1 MRWAAQDMEVKMN
14 RRKMG
19 GILRN
24 CLAAAAAILVLA
36 QPAAGEQ
43 TVYATSGNEVETV
56 ERSSDRVITDEDR
69 EEADAQLKY
78 YVDSILKRTNPD
90 EYTLQK
96 LNDTVYSAY
105 YYIANTEMSVSE
117 LWSYVAEMKGKLDSV
132 VPDVSVT
139 EPTTEFLSV
148 GNNWDTPSAR
158 YGQQVSIVLPIIN
171 LGSEDLTDL
180 VVSPVVSNDVTVWPF
195 EPGTTGYVQSF
206 AEIPGNPFG
215 GNYDAAMFARREL
228 TFQFT
233 VREDVLTGYY
243 PIPFEVWY
251 TKEGVRC
258 EEPVTLTVYIYTE
271 GKPGAGH
278 IGGDTSAVES
288 KPRIIVTGFETDPA
302 EVYAGDTFTV
312 TIHVK
317 NTSQEQ
323 AVTNVLFD
331 MEAVES
337 GSEANTTY
345 AVFLPTS
352 GSSSVYTESIAPGS
366 EYDINLEMT
375 AKTDLSQKPYV
386 LTVNMKYD
394 AGQEIDLTDE
404 AKVSIPVLQRARYDT
419 GDIQVMPASVS
430 VGNQTDVMFSIY
442 NMGKTTFYNL
452 QVKYEADFVE
462 GGDTF
467 LGTLKPGETA
477 NVDSMLT
484 TTAASPNGTVKALI
498 TFEDES
504 GNPVSFEREFALDVY
519 EEVYEEPTFP
529 EDMAPAQ
536 PGPNVGLIAGIAAGA
551 VVIVLIVVV
560 LVVRRK
566 KKKAAAMKLED
577 DFLDGL
583 GEDKKS

>member
-1 MRWAAQDMEVKMN
+1 MN
-14 RRKMG
+14 RRKMR
-19 GILRN
+19 GIFRS
-24 CLAAAAAILVLA
+24 CVAAAAVLLMLA
-36 QPAAGEQ
+36 QPVDGTQ

-56 ERSSDRVITDEDR
+56 ERSSDRVITDDDR
-69 EEADAQLKY
+69 AEADAQLKY
-78 YVDSILKRTNPD
+78 HVDSILKRTNPD

-96 LNDTVYSAY
+96 LNDTLYSAY
-105 YYIANTEMSVSE
+105 YYIANTELSVSE
-117 LWSYVAEMKGKLDSV
+117 LWSYVSEMKGKLDAV

-139 EPTTEFLSV
+139 TPTTEFLAV
-148 GNNWDTPSAR
+148 GDNWETPSVS

-171 LGSEDLTDL
+171 LGSEELTDL
-180 VVSPVVSNDVTVWPF
+180 VVNPVVSNDVAVWPF
-195 EPGTTGYVQSF
+195 EPSSTGYGQSF
-206 AEIPGNPFG
+206 AEIPRNPFG
-215 GNYDAAMFARREL
+215 GNYEAGMFARREL
-228 TFQFT
+228 TWQFT

-243 PIPFEVWY
+243 PLPFEVWY

-258 EEPVTLTVYIYTE
+258 EEPVTLTVYVYTE

-288 KPRIIVTGFETDPA
+288 KPRIIVTGFETNPG

-337 GSEANTTY
+337 GTEANTTY

-352 GSSSVYTESIAPGS
+352 GSSSVYTDSISPGS
-366 EYDINLEMT
+366 EFDINIEMT

-386 LTVNMKYD
+386 LTVKMKYD
-394 AGQEIDLTDE
+394 AGKEIDLTDE
-404 AKVSIPVLQRARYDT
+404 AKVSIPVLQEARYDT
-419 GDIQVMPASVS
+419 GDIQVMPASLS
-430 VGNQTDVMFSIY
+430 VGNQSNVMFSIY

-452 QVKYEADFVE
+452 QVKYEGDSVE

-484 TTAASPNGTVKALI
+484 ATAPSPNGTVKALI

-504 GNPVSFEREFALDVY
+504 GNPVSFEREFVLDVY
-519 EEVYEEPTFP
+519 EEVYEEPVIP
-529 EDMAPAQ
+529 EDMMPEETS
-536 PGPNVGLIAGIAAGA
+536 GPNVGLIAGIAAA
-551 VVIVLIVVV
+551 AAAVIVIIVIVVI
-560 LVVRRK
+560 RKK
-566 KKKAAAMKLED
+566 KKKAAALKQED
-577 DFLDGL
+577 DFLNGL
-583 GEDKKS
+583 GDDK

>member
-1 MRWAAQDMEVKMN
+1 MR
-14 RRKMG
+14 
-19 GILRN
+19 GIFRS
-24 CLAAAAAILVLA
+24 CVAAAAALLVLA
-36 QPAAGEQ
+36 QPVVGTQ

-56 ERSSDRVITDEDR
+56 ERSSDRVITDDDR
-69 EEADAQLKY
+69 AEADAQLKY
-78 YVDSILKRTNPD
+78 HVDSILKRTNPD

-96 LNDTVYSAY
+96 LNDTLYSAY
-105 YYIANTEMSVSE
+105 YYIANTELSVSE
-117 LWSYVAEMKGKLDSV
+117 LWSYVSEMKGKLDAV

-139 EPTTEFLSV
+139 TPTTEFLAV
-148 GNNWDTPSAR
+148 GDNWETPSVS

-171 LGSEDLTDL
+171 LGSEELTDL
-180 VVSPVVSNDVTVWPF
+180 VVNPVVSNDVAVWPF
-195 EPGTTGYVQSF
+195 EPSATGYGQSF
-206 AEIPGNPFG
+206 AEIPGNPFV
-215 GNYDAAMFARREL
+215 GNYEAGMFARREL
-228 TFQFT
+228 TWQFT

-243 PIPFEVWY
+243 PLPFEVWY

-258 EEPVTLTVYIYTE
+258 EEPVTLTVYVYTE

-288 KPRIIVTGFETDPA
+288 KPRIIVTGFETNPG

-337 GSEANTTY
+337 GTEANTTY

-352 GSSSVYTESIAPGS
+352 GSSSVYTDSIAPGS
-366 EYDINLEMT
+366 EFDINIEMT

-386 LTVNMKYD
+386 LTVKMKYD
-394 AGQEIDLTDE
+394 AGKEIDLTDE
-404 AKVSIPVLQRARYDT
+404 AKVSIPVLQEARYDT
-419 GDIQVMPASVS
+419 GDIQVMPASLS
-430 VGNQTDVMFSIY
+430 VGNQSNVMFSIY

-452 QVKYEADFVE
+452 QVKYEGDSVE

-484 TTAASPNGTVKALI
+484 ATAPSPNGTVKALI

-504 GNPVSFEREFALDVY
+504 GNPVSFEREFVLDVY
-519 EEVYEEPTFP
+519 EEVYEEPVIP
-529 EDMAPAQ
+529 EDMMPEETS
-536 PGPNVGLIAGIAAGA
+536 GPNVGLIAGIAAA
-551 VVIVLIVVV
+551 AAAVIVIIVIVVI
-560 LVVRRK
+560 RKK
-566 KKKAAAMKLED
+566 KKKAAALKQED
-577 DFLDGL
+577 DFLNGL
-583 GEDKKS
+583 GDDK